1 MTIGGKMKLIDRIF
15 GCLMF
20 LAGIGHGF
28 GSYMAYKNDHITLLW
43 AWSTSFAVFLLAA
56 VNLLRAGR
64 DGDRS
69 LAWISLTGCLVWIAF
84 VVWFAQLLG
93 NPLDLRPLINLI
105 ITVMLTGFSVRSL
118 LRTKAVD
125 ERVPPDA
132 ATARAHWS

>member
-1 MTIGGKMKLIDRIF
+1 MKLIDRIF

-20 LAGIGHGF
+20 LGGIGHGF

-64 DGDRS
+64 EGDRS
-69 LAWISLTGCLVWIAF
+69 LAWISLAGCLVWIAF

-93 NPLDLRPLINLI
+93 NPLDFRPLVNLI
-105 ITVMLTGFSVRSL
+105 IAVVLTGFSVRSL
-118 LRTKAVD
+118 LRAKMLD
-125 ERVPPDA
+125 ERVQPNA
-132 ATARAHWS
+132 ATARAQ